1 MDNKFLVSIGLKISD
16 MRNNLGLSQE
26 KFSKIV
32 GISKNYLGN
41 IELGKQSPTILMLKK
56 ITDKLE
62 ISLSEFFKDI
72 WFLCYCISMK
82 EILYFYS
89 NFQLPNPLE
98 FVKAYLEL
106 KGETNNISEI
116 FTGASKE
123 RKQIICEYFNLKE
136 EITEQNIFD
145 FLFVFRKYVET
156 GKIEYSKEILES
168 INTLV
173 KNSILETTKE
183 FIPLAIELYLNDFKK
198 LIFYN
203 IKGNFLNLVLKK
215 WHKFH
220 KEKFDLVTFLDFF
233 SLAKDKDFIRLVNRI
248 NNFENYLAL
257 IILGL
262 SFLLFFIIS
271 IHFNLE

>member
-1 MDNKFLVSIGLKISD
+1 
-16 MRNNLGLSQE
+16 
-26 KFSKIV
+26 
-32 GISKNYLGN
+32 
-41 IELGKQSPTILMLKK
+41 
-56 ITDKLE
+56 
-62 ISLSEFFKDI
+62 
-72 WFLCYCISMK
+72 MK

-106 KGETNNISEI
+106 KGENNNISEI

-156 GKIEYSKEILES
+156 GKIEYPKEILES

-173 KNSILETTKE
+173 KNSISEITKE
-183 FIPLAIELYLNDFKK
+183 FIPLTIELYLNDFKK

-233 SLAKDKDFIRLVNRI
+233 SLAKDKDFIRLVNKI
-248 NNFENYLAL
+248 NNFENYLVL

-262 SFLLFFIIS
+262 SFLLVIFIS